1 MSIDLL
7 ENTSLF
13 SDEEDGVIE
22 MTDDETSSAVTL
34 DMTSLENYAARLLIP
49 FLRTASLV
57 KHYVY
62 KQDLPDIDDDNEEF
76 DQLIKFLDL
85 VKRPE
90 MKLDETEEVPMDESS
105 TPSTTFH
112 GN

>member
-13 SDEEDGVIE
+13 SDEDPLIE

-34 DMTSLENYAARLLIP
+34 NMTSLENYAAQLLIP
-49 FLRTASLV
+49 FLRMASLI

-62 KQDLPDIDDDNEEF
+62 EQDLHDIYDDNEEF

-85 VKRPE
+85 VRHPE
-90 MKLDETEEVPMDESS
+90 MKLDPMDESL
-105 TPSTTFH
+105 TPSNTFY
-112 GN
+112 GK